1 MTESVEDAPGE
12 AVEADDE
19 VGVVEVPADALAG
32 LGGAFK
38 FAQSALAMAESG
50 RHLSREEI
58 MDLAM
63 GFGLRTMREPTEEEI
78 ADPEWS
84 GHSLGIQAGEPRV
97 IDATGIYVAAAE
109 VVSYMDEAVEPD
121 EAQEAAE

>member
-1 MTESVEDAPGE
+1 MTEAIEDAPGE
-12 AVEADDE
+12 AVEAVDE

-38 FAQSALAMAESG
+38 FAQSALATAESG
-50 RHLSREEI
+50 RHMSREEI
-58 MDLAM
+58 MDLAINC
-63 GFGLRTMREPTEEEI
+63 GLRTMRAPTEGEI

-84 GHSLGIQAGEPRV
+84 GHALGIKAGESRV
-97 IDATGIYVAAAE
+97 IDATDIYVAAAE